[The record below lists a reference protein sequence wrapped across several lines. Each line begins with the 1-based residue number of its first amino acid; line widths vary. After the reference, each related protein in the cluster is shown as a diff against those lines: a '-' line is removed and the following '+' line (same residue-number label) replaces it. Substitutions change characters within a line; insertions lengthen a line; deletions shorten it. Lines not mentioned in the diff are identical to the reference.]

1 MDGLAEG
8 TIRTHVTAVRDGE
21 EAMKYLRQED
31 RYAIAPRPQPILL
44 DLNLPKKNGREVLAE
59 LRQDP
64 ELKSIPVVVLG
75 TCTSTSRAPL
85 DIRMSYRLHA
95 NCYLVKPSD
104 IEEFNATIRSIEEFW
119 LSRAKLPTQ

>member
-1 MDGLAEG
+1 MAGGYWVNQYLARELRSSSRFRRG
-8 TIRTHVTAVRDGE
+8 KK
-21 EAMKYLRQED
+21 KYLRQED
-31 RYAIAPRPQPILL
+31 RYAIAPRPQLILL

-64 ELKSIPVVVLG
+64 ELKSIPVVVL
-75 TCTSTSRAPL
+75 STSRAPL